1 MTRMRG
7 FLGGMADPPMG
18 GDGIGQLHGT
28 ATGGT
33 GSVDTEMTETAAG
46 GGGGSAAG
54 QQIPAVAAASGEM
67 DVDEDE
73 QARRAAEAAQVASG
87 ISQTKIWVTGALMV
101 RGTMA
106 QAQKLVR
113 FLRVDAEWLE
123 QRGDSY
129 RGKFQLHQMSTQL
142 EEAAAARAAG
152 GWLKAPDGGLWRF
165 DVAGK
170 GRDMPAATG
179 APVRPPAEPRLPGAP
194 GCRPATSAWQN
205 PLCPAPRPAHIL
217 RRRI

>member
-1 MTRMRG
+1 
-7 FLGGMADPPMG
+7 MADPPRG
-18 GDGIGQLHGT
+18 GDEIGHLHGT

-33 GSVDTEMTETAAG
+33 GSVDTEMKETEAG

-54 QQIPAVAAASGEM
+54 RQIPAVAAASGEM

-113 FLRVDAEWLE
+113 SLRVDAEWLE

-129 RGKFQLHQMSTQL
+129 
-142 EEAAAARAAG
+142 
-152 GWLKAPDGGLWRF
+152 
-165 DVAGK
+165 
-170 GRDMPAATG
+170 
-179 APVRPPAEPRLPGAP
+179 
-194 GCRPATSAWQN
+194 
-205 PLCPAPRPAHIL
+205 
-217 RRRI
+217 